1 MNKRILITSTDLMM
15 VQFLVPHV
23 QNLTQNGYE
32 VEIACSD
39 VGGRMEEIREK
50 LRGCVRVI
58 HTVRLKRS
66 PLAPVN
72 TLGYGD
78 MRRIIDAGHFDL
90 IWTNEPVMGVV
101 TRLASQK
108 ARKSGT
114 KVLYMVHGFHF
125 FDGAPKANWLLFY
138 PVEKAMA
145 SKADV
150 IATVN
155 HEDYRRALSMGARKV
170 AYIHGIGINTDRMD
184 QAAEGGSIRS
194 ELGLSADDFIVLS
207 VGELNRNKNHAA
219 MIRALERLQ
228 DPHVHYVVCGK
239 GDQLDALLQQ
249 ATEAGLQGQVHFLGY
264 RQDIPAIC
272 RQADMF
278 AMPSYR
284 EGLPVASLEAMYCGL
299 PLVASKIRGLTDI
312 VENGRSG
319 FLCDPD
325 DAEAFADAIAA
336 LLRDPALRSE
346 MAAVNRERVV
356 PYCLK
361 NTKREVLALLSD
373 LE

>member
-23 QNLTQNGYE
+23 RNLAQNGYE

-50 LRGCVRVI
+50 LCGCARAI

-138 PVEKAMA
+138 PVEKMMA
-145 SKADV
+145 PKADV

-155 HEDYRRALSMGARKV
+155 HEDYRRALNMGAHKV
-170 AYIHGIGINTDRMD
+170 AYIHGIGINTERMN
-184 QAAEGGSIRS
+184 QVGEAGSIRS
-194 ELGLSADDFIVLS
+194 ELGLSADAFIVLS

-219 MIRALERLQ
+219 MIRALARLQ
-228 DPHVHYVVCGK
+228 DPNVHYVVCGK
-239 GDQLDALLQQ
+239 GDQLDALQKQ
-249 ATEAGLQGQVHFLGY
+249 AAEAGLQGQVHFLGY

-272 RQADMF
+272 RQADLF

-336 LLRDPALRSE
+336 LRRDPALRND

-356 PYCLK
+356 PYCLE

-373 LE
+373 ME